1 MLNHTYTSVN
11 NANLVDCGKKQHI
24 SSQPSPLLK
33 DNFLGEFRTE
43 LDKKKVLANLGIA
56 SDLVLEWENIKGD
69 IGQSEALMKE
79 LDARTKYISD
89 VVLTWENIKGD
100 DVSKSKAL
108 VKELDA
114 RTTYVTKLGDFQN
127 KVISVIDGLTYLETI
142 VGGDQAAETIQNDK
156 IQVLET
162 AKQSIETEISN
173 IKTHLSGTIE
183 VSIED
188 IKSSIQNIDTQ
199 LANITSLITVSE
211 KEGNALELLKG
222 ETAGLYVPDL
232 SGRLQTTEDS
242 VSGLQQSISTIQGS
256 LDTFVT
262 KEQLGGNG
270 EFDFVD
276 QSDFS
281 GFRDT
286 VGGRLDDVEEELK
299 RTVKTGEDGHV
310 DTLFVNKI
318 SKDNDS
324 DNIKITDSFK
334 VESGIPLDVRFVK
347 ETVDEL
353 LALPVGLCYEGM
365 GVIVNSLSSLYI
377 LRKPEAGV
385 VFNQDYVSD
394 INNWKCPE
402 DLVTV
407 ALSKENYDNLPEI
420 NPNVFYY
427 IYEEE
432 FTLTRPP
439 RREEYES
446 DQDFEA
452 AKLKWKDQVIQ
463 LDQQYVSASWGIEI
477 EELLSKKASNET
489 ANRLQQ
495 EINNIKGA
503 GDGPSLD
510 SLGSS
515 ISEIE
520 KTAQDLEKRISANEL
535 TLTQIGN
542 DCTTLSSEISA
553 VDAKFENYVT
563 KDALQ
568 DESQEFIF
576 VKTSDYEADKSS
588 FESTLSTEIATKKI
602 SSDEVG
608 TDSLILNN
616 TSIGMN
622 DGRLAVG
629 ANTVA
634 FTEDLMKVEVLTQK
648 EYNDKTEEE
657 IQSDTYYY
665 TYEDE
670 NPLVTQE
677 ELKKAT
683 DRISQLETAIM
694 LLTKRV
700 EALES

>member
-56 SDLVLEWENIKGD
+56 SDLILEWENIKGD
-69 IGQSEALMKE
+69 IGKSEALMKE

-108 VKELDA
+108 VTELDA

-142 VGGDQAAETIQNDK
+142 VGGDQAAEAIQNNK

-183 VSIED
+183 VSIKN

-232 SGRLQTTEDS
+232 SGRLQTAEDS

-262 KEQLGGNG
+262 KEQLGGDG

-318 SKDNDS
+318 SKNND
-324 DNIKITDSFK
+324 DGNIKITDSFE

-347 ETVDEL
+347 ETIKEL
-353 LALPVGLCYEGM
+353 LALPVELCYEGM

-377 LRKPEAGV
+377 LRKPEEGV
-385 VFNQDYVSD
+385 LFNQDYVSN

-402 DLVTV
+402 DLVTEV
-407 ALSKENYDNLPEI
+407 ITRAKYDEYAKAGSLSPSI
-420 NPNVFYY
+420 FYY
-427 IYEEE
+427 IIEDVEDEPNPDLYVGGVDS
-432 FTLTRPP
+432 
-439 RREEYES
+439 EEYK
-446 DQDFEA
+446 A
-452 AKLKWKDQVIQ
+452 ALDRWLKYLQG
-463 LDQQYVSASWGIEI
+463 QYMSGVWG
-477 EELLSKKASNET
+477 
-489 ANRLQQ
+489 Q
-495 EINNIKGA
+495 
-503 GDGPSLD
+503 
-510 SLGSS
+510 
-515 ISEIE
+515 EIE
-520 KTAQDLEKRISANEL
+520 KVVAGKASITAVNS
-535 TLTQIGN
+535 
-542 DCTTLSSEISA
+542 LSSQI
-553 VDAKFENYVT
+553 
-563 KDALQ
+563 
-568 DESQEFIF
+568 
-576 VKTSDYEADKSS
+576 
-588 FESTLSTEIATKKI
+588 
-602 SSDEVG
+602 
-608 TDSLILNN
+608 TD
-616 TSIGMN
+616 
-622 DGRLAVG
+622 
-629 ANTVA
+629 
-634 FTEDLMKVEVLTQK
+634 
-648 EYNDKTEEE
+648 
-657 IQSDTYYY
+657 
-665 TYEDE
+665 
-670 NPLVTQE
+670 
-677 ELKKAT
+677 
-683 DRISQLETAIM
+683 
-694 LLTKRV
+694 LTKRV
-700 EALES
+700 NLISGNVGNLNVEQVFTQVESNTQHINDLATKSEKLQQGITDLSNNVSTTYVTKQEIRCYFAWLR

>member
-56 SDLVLEWENIKGD
+56 SDLILEWENIKGD

-108 VKELDA
+108 VTELDA

-142 VGGDQAAETIQNDK
+142 VGGDQAAEAIQNNK

-173 IKTHLSGTIE
+173 IKTRLSDTIE
-183 VSIED
+183 VSIEN

-232 SGRLQTTEDS
+232 SGRLQTAEDS

-262 KEQLGGNG
+262 KEQLGGDG

-286 VGGRLDDVEEELK
+286 VGGRLDDVEKELK
-299 RTVKTGEDGHV
+299 RTVKTDEDGHV
-310 DTLFVNKI
+310 KTLYVKQI
-318 SKDNDS
+318 SKEVGD
-324 DNIKITDSFK
+324 DNINITDSFK
-334 VESGIPLDVRFVK
+334 MTGQHPLDVRFVR
-347 ETVDEL
+347 ETIRDL
-353 LALPVGLCYEGM
+353 LALSVNECYEGM
-365 GVIVNSLSSLYI
+365 GVIVNSLSALYI
-377 LRKPEAGV
+377 LKKPESG
-385 VFNQDYVSD
+385 NLTQEYISD
-394 INNWKCPE
+394 IRNWKCPE

-407 ALSKENYDNLPEI
+407 ALTKTEYDKLQEI
-420 NPNVFYY
+420 NPDVFYY

-432 FTLTRPP
+432 YTLTRPP

-446 DQDFEA
+446 DQAFEEA
-452 AKLKWKDQVIQ
+452 SIKWKNQVLE
-463 LDQQYVSASWGIEI
+463 LDQQYVAASWGIEI
-477 EELLSKKASNET
+477 ENLLSKKASNET
-489 ANRLQQ
+489 VNRLQQ
-495 EINNIKGA
+495 EINNIKGD

-510 SLGSS
+510 SLGLS
-515 ISEIE
+515 ISEIKE
-520 KTAQDLEKRISANEL
+520 TTQDLEERVSVNEL
-535 TLTQIGN
+535 AITQIGG
-542 DCTTLSSEISA
+542 DFETLSSGISA

-563 KDALQ
+563 KDDLQ

-576 VKTSDYEADKSS
+576 VKTSVYEADKSS
-588 FESTLSTEIATKKI
+588 FESALSTEISTKKI
-602 SSDEVG
+602 SSDEVD

-616 TSIGMN
+616 TSIGMS

-629 ANTVA
+629 ANSIA
-634 FTEDLMKVEVLTQK
+634 FTEDLIKVEVLTQK
-648 EYNDKTEEE
+648 EYDEKTEEE

-670 NPLVTQE
+670 NPLVTKE